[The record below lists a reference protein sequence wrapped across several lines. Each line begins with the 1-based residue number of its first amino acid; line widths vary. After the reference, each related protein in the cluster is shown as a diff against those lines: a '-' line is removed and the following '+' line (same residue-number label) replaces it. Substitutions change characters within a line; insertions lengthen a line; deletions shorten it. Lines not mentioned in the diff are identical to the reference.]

1 MKIFHILE
9 LTVKVS
15 AYAGHLL
22 GNVVKVDHPGLCDV
36 AGVRQR
42 QLDLVCPSVIHLVAL
57 NVQHHQV
64 LYQACA
70 VVLKQYMHQLTVK
83 FGGGLG
89 GGRWGGRWGGG
100 GVKGALQCRAGA

>member
-1 MKIFHILE
+1 MRIFHILE

-22 GNVVKVDHPGLCDV
+22 GNVVKVDQTGLRDV

-42 QLDLVCPSVIHLVAL
+42 QLDLVCPSVVHLVAL

-70 VVLKQYMHQLTVK
+70 VVLKQYTVLSSDYSDYTQYYHLTTVNTQ
-83 FGGGLG
+83 FCHLTT
-89 GGRWGGRWGGG
+89 
-100 GVKGALQCRAGA
+100 VNTQYCQY

>member
-1 MKIFHILE
+1 MRIFHILE

-22 GNVVKVDHPGLCDV
+22 GNVVKVDQTGLRDV

-70 VVLKQYMHQLTVK
+70 VVLKQCMHQLTVK
-83 FGGGLG
+83 FGGWGWGTGVG
-89 GGRWGGRWGGG
+89 GGEGGG
-100 GVKGALQCRAGA
+100 GKGALQCRAGA